1 MMNNSLSEG
10 HPIGVALLFVYMD
23 FVYMDTFLL
32 LH

>member
-1 MMNNSLSEG
+1 M
-10 HPIGVALLFVYMD
+10 ALLFVYMD